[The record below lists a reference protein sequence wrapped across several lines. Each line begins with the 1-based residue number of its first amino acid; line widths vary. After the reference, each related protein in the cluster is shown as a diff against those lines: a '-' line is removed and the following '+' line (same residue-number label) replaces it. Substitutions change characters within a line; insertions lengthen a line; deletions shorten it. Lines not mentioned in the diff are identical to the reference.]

1 MSRELNQLQQ
11 RGENRHF
18 AQYTKFAGAEFIM
31 ACRVPFEVQVVHLH
45 WNRPKMALSGFGD
58 LLIPCSRLEIVAH
71 LSVSEKG
78 VRQLVRCDFREGF
91 GPEDL
96 SNSEH
101 LTFETTIHGDGDT
114 PPIVVFNTHPLAIA
128 SIDFPDIAVLPP
140 YTFSEDGISIS
151 LRGVPK
157 GISSFLSLANE
168 IMPPDSVKVVNEE
181 VGESGPRALLGDRQW
196 EVVQAA
202 VQWGYYDEPK
212 GVSMR
217 QMAERLDMA
226 RSTLGEHLHNAEA
239 TIMRWLVEQE

>member
-1 MSRELNQLQQ
+1 
-11 RGENRHF
+11 
-18 AQYTKFAGAEFIM
+18 M
-31 ACRVPFEVQVVHLH
+31 AS
-45 WNRPKMALSGFGD
+45 SGFND

-71 LSVSEKG
+71 LSVSESG
-78 VRQLVRCDFREGF
+78 VRQLMRCEFRDGF

-96 SNSEH
+96 SNSEF
-101 LTFETTIHGDGDT
+101 LTFETALHGDNES

-157 GISSFLSLANE
+157 GISSFLSLAND
-168 IMPPDSVKVVNEE
+168 IMPPDNVKVINE
-181 VGESGPRALLGDRQW
+181 GEGEIGPHKLLGDRQW

-217 QMAERLDMA
+217 QMSERLDMA
-226 RSTLGEHLHNAEA
+226 RSTLGEHLNNAEA
-239 TIMRWLVEQE
+239 TIMRWLVNQE

>member
-1 MSRELNQLQQ
+1 MNEVC
-11 RGENRHF
+11 RGRLHYIARHPI
-18 AQYTKFAGAEFIM
+18 EM
-31 ACRVPFEVQVVHLH
+31 QVVHLH

-58 LLIPCSRLEIVAH
+58 LLIPCTRLEIVAH
-71 LSVSEKG
+71 LSVSENG

-101 LTFETTIHGDGDT
+101 LTFETELHSGNGQQPRQDSLHLKGA

-140 YTFSEDGISIS
+140 YTFSEDGISIT
-151 LRGVPK
+151 LRGVPR
-157 GISSFLSLANE
+157 GISEFLALANE

-181 VGESGPRALLGDRQW
+181 EDDNSPRNLLGERQW

-212 GVSMR
+212 GVSIR
-217 QMAERLDMA
+217 QMSERLKMA

-239 TIMRWLVEQE
+239 TIMRWLVNQE

>member
-1 MSRELNQLQQ
+1 
-11 RGENRHF
+11 
-18 AQYTKFAGAEFIM
+18 M
-31 ACRVPFEVQVVHLH
+31 AI
-45 WNRPKMALSGFGD
+45 SGFKD
-58 LLIPCSRLEIVAH
+58 LLLPCSRMEVVAH
-71 LSVSEKG
+71 LSISDNG
-78 VRQLVRCDFREGF
+78 VRQLVRCEFREGF

-96 SNSEH
+96 SNSEF
-101 LTFETTIHGDGDT
+101 LTFETTLHGDNGT

-151 LRGVPK
+151 LRGVPS

-181 VGESGPRALLGDRQW
+181 EGEIGPRNLLGDRQW

-202 VQWGYYDEPK
+202 VQWGYYDDPK

-217 QMAERLDMA
+217 QMSERLNMA
-226 RSTLGEHLHNAEA
+226 RSTIGEHLHNAEA
-239 TIMRWLVEQE
+239 TLVRWLVENE

>member
-1 MSRELNQLQQ
+1 
-11 RGENRHF
+11 
-18 AQYTKFAGAEFIM
+18 M
-31 ACRVPFEVQVVHLH
+31 AI
-45 WNRPKMALSGFGD
+45 SGFKD
-58 LLIPCSRLEIVAH
+58 LLIPCSRMEVVAH
-71 LSVSEKG
+71 LSISDNG
-78 VRQLVRCDFREGF
+78 VRQLVRCEFREGF

-96 SNSEH
+96 SNSEF
-101 LTFETTIHGDGDT
+101 LTFETTLHGDNGT

-151 LRGVPK
+151 LRGVPR

-181 VGESGPRALLGDRQW
+181 EGEIGPRNLLGDRQW

-202 VQWGYYDEPK
+202 VQWGYYDDPK

-217 QMAERLDMA
+217 QMSERLNMA
-226 RSTLGEHLHNAEA
+226 RSTIGEHLHNAEA
-239 TIMRWLVEQE
+239 TLVRWLVENE

>member
-1 MSRELNQLQQ
+1 M
-11 RGENRHF
+11 
-18 AQYTKFAGAEFIM
+18 
-31 ACRVPFEVQVVHLH
+31 
-45 WNRPKMALSGFGD
+45 
-58 LLIPCSRLEIVAH
+58 EIVAH

-78 VRQLVRCDFREGF
+78 VRQLVRCDFRDGF

-101 LTFETTIHGDGDT
+101 LNFETTLHGDNGT
-114 PPIVVFNTHPLAIA
+114 PPIVVFNSHPLAIA

-151 LRGVPK
+151 LRGVPR

-181 VGESGPRALLGDRQW
+181 EGEIGPRNLLGDRQW

-202 VQWGYYDEPK
+202 VQWGYYDDPK

-217 QMAERLDMA
+217 QMSERLNMA
-226 RSTLGEHLHNAEA
+226 RSTIGEHLHNAEA
-239 TIMRWLVEQE
+239 TLVRWLVENE

>member
-1 MSRELNQLQQ
+1 M
-11 RGENRHF
+11 
-18 AQYTKFAGAEFIM
+18 T
-31 ACRVPFEVQVVHLH
+31 
-45 WNRPKMALSGFGD
+45 LSGFGD
-58 LLIPCSRLEIVAH
+58 LLVPCSRLEIVAH

-101 LTFETTIHGDGDT
+101 LTFETTIHGDEGNE
-114 PPIVVFNTHPLAIA
+114 PIVVFNTHPLAIA

-157 GISSFLSLANE
+157 GISRFLALAND

-181 VGESGPRALLGDRQW
+181 EGEGGPRALLGDRQW

-202 VQWGYYDEPK
+202 VQWGYYDDPK

-217 QMAERLDMA
+217 QMAERLKMA

-239 TIMRWLVEQE
+239 TIMRWLVEHE

>member
-1 MSRELNQLQQ
+1 
-11 RGENRHF
+11 
-18 AQYTKFAGAEFIM
+18 M
-31 ACRVPFEVQVVHLH
+31 AS
-45 WNRPKMALSGFGD
+45 SGFND

-71 LSVSEKG
+71 LSVSESG
-78 VRQLVRCDFREGF
+78 VRQLMRCEFRDGF

-96 SNSEH
+96 SNSEF
-101 LTFETTIHGDGDT
+101 LTFETALHGDNES

-157 GISSFLSLANE
+157 GISSFLSLAND
-168 IMPPDSVKVVNEE
+168 IMPPDNVKVINEE
-181 VGESGPRALLGDRQW
+181 EGEIGPHKLLGDRQW

-217 QMAERLDMA
+217 QMSERLDMA
-226 RSTLGEHLHNAEA
+226 RSTLGEHLNNAEA
-239 TIMRWLVEQE
+239 TIMRWLVNQE

>member
-1 MSRELNQLQQ
+1 M
-11 RGENRHF
+11 
-18 AQYTKFAGAEFIM
+18 T
-31 ACRVPFEVQVVHLH
+31 
-45 WNRPKMALSGFGD
+45 LSGFGD
-58 LLIPCSRLEIVAH
+58 LLVPCSRLEIVAH

-78 VRQLVRCDFREGF
+78 VRQLVRCDFRDGF

-101 LTFETTIHGDGDT
+101 LTFETTIHGDEGNE
-114 PPIVVFNTHPLAIA
+114 PIVVFNTHPLAIA

-157 GISSFLSLANE
+157 GISRFLALAND

-181 VGESGPRALLGDRQW
+181 EGEGGPRALLGDRQW

-202 VQWGYYDEPK
+202 VQWGYYDDPK

-217 QMAERLDMA
+217 QMAERLKMA

-239 TIMRWLVEQE
+239 AIMRWLVEQE